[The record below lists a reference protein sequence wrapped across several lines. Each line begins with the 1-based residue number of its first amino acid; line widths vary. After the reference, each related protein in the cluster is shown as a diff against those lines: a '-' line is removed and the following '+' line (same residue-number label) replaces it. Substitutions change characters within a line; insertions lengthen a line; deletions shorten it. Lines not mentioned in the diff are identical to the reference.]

1 MNPLKHS
8 DFVEIK
14 KASLPVYR
22 FNLLNEKLIEFL
34 LKVKVKTPTLKCGVA
49 IADKLALNPR
59 LKMNEHSAQST
70 AYLYI
75 GNCKLYLETDFET
88 NPNEIYYKKS
98 SGKLKI
104 VEE

>member
-8 DFVEIK
+8 DFVELNNG
-14 KASLPVYR
+14 ALPIYR

-34 LKVKVKTPTLKCGVA
+34 LKVKVKSPVLKCGIS
-49 IADKLALNPR
+49 IADKLATHPR
-59 LKMNEHSAQST
+59 LKLNEKSDQFT

-98 SGKLKI
+98 NGKIKI